1 MCLFVSKVER
11 AKRGRKAVDK
21 TSDDK
26 PVGFQHILEVFSLL
40 ENSAQGAG
48 NSGAPVAYIIQE
60 HNAIKPQQKQNSL
73 ELKGVP
79 QK

>member
-1 MCLFVSKVER
+1 MISTYL
-11 AKRGRKAVDK
+11 D
-21 TSDDK
+21 
-26 PVGFQHILEVFSLL
+26 VFSLL